1 MPLGETCRRLDV
13 PKSAAHRL
21 LTTLC
26 ELGWTEQDPTA
37 TAGAAVPIDQGSH
50 TAGTF
55 GRVPHML
62 QLLRTVWGPT
72 ELSGA
77 REFRC
82 TP

>member
-13 PKSAAHRL
+13 PKSAAYRL

-26 ELGWTEQDPTA
+26 ELGWTEQDSTA

-62 QLLRTVWGPT
+62 QLLRTVWGLT